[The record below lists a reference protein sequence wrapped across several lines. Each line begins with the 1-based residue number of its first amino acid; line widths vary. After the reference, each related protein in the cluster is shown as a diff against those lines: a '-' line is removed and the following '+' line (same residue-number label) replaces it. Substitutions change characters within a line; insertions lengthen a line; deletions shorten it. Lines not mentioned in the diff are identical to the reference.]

1 MTFYRKVWC
10 IEWSDSYQNLHHGDF
25 QKRIY
30 KRKDVTFIKNKKEI
44 LKNETNIFIP
54 INILNSSSFSNYALA
69 SYSILKLLTVTTYID
84 KHYITPAQI
93 EFYLTNKIGKSR
105 RFANY
110 IKCGIDELIDN
121 KVIFKIGEYKDGYIL
136 DCSYLWIQDN
146 SIFVIVTYEEIKKVF
161 EIENTNNFLLL
172 KYFIFL
178 MGTISSKIE
187 VYIDG
192 VQSKTRVV
200 GTFTIEK
207 LAELSGISKRSIIE
221 YNKLLEE
228 CGLLYVYR
236 QNDFIINKIS
246 QEIKTLPNVYGRP
259 SDKKYIDAFAENQK
273 QHKESFRYITKNTEK
288 VNNNRRLAQMYNQ
301 LVKLSEKSQEVKY
314 SNGEIQDVYNYV
326 ISENRKYESLYDKD
340 GYEKYLDKIRDI
352 DVFDKYDFIKEEE

>member
-1 MTFYRKVWC
+1 M
-10 IEWSDSYQNLHHGDF
+10 IL
-25 QKRIY
+25 
-30 KRKDVTFIKNKKEI
+30 IKNKKEI
-44 LKNETNIFIP
+44 SKNETNIFIP
-54 INILNSSSFSNYALA
+54 INIVNSSSFSNYALA

-93 EFYLTNKIGKSR
+93 EFYLTGKIARSR
-105 RFANY
+105 RFSNY
-110 IKCGIDELIDN
+110 IMCGIDELVND
-121 KVIFKIGEYKDGYIL
+121 KVILKIGEYKDGYIL
-136 DCSYLWIQDN
+136 DCSSLWIQDN

-187 VYIDG
+187 VYIDA

-207 LAELSGISKRSIIE
+207 LAELSGISKRSVIE

-236 QNDFIINKIS
+236 QNDFTINKIS

-259 SDKKYIDAFAENQK
+259 SDKIYIDAFAENQK
-273 QHKESFRYITKNTEK
+273 QYRESFRYVTKNTEK
-288 VNNNRRLAQMYNQ
+288 VNNNRRMAQMYNQ
-301 LVKLSEKSQEVKY
+301 LIKLSKEDKEIKY
-314 SNGEIQDVYNYV
+314 SNREIQDIYNYV
-326 ISENRKYESLYDKD
+326 ISENKKYELLYKKNE
-340 GYEKYLDKIRDI
+340 YEEYLEKIRDVDI
-352 DVFDKYDFIKEEE
+352 FNKYDFIERSEND